1 MRWGGISSLKRRQY
15 KRTLAPHA
23 EITRT
28 RECDKL
34 KEKHFEATKYFIH
47 DGKLDKSDASEVDVD
62 SDDES

>member
-1 MRWGGISSLKRRQY
+1 MRWGGISSLQRRQY